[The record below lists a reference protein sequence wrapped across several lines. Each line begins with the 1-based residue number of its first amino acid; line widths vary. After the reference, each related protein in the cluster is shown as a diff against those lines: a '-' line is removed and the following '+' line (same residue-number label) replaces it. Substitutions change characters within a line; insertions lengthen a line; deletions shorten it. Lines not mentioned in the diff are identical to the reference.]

1 MMISEAEIEAALDAY
16 LGSKLWRTSAGVP
29 GYRDAMRAALSAASA
44 AREASGLVLVPM
56 DPTEAMDPAEAML
69 AARKGSLKAYIDALP
84 SDIKDRLAKS
94 ECGYRI
100 EESLK
105 AKIRYRAMIS
115 AVPKRIEP

>member
-1 MMISEAEIEAALDAY
+1 MPVFNEA
-16 LGSKLWRTSAGVP
+16 P
-29 GYRDAMRAALSAASA
+29 GFSRG
-44 AREASGLVLVPM
+44 EHV
-56 DPTEAMDPAEAML
+56 T
-69 AARKGSLKAYIDALP
+69 AYIDALP